1 MTLRTKP
8 IDSLGL
14 FSTVTKKLKLNGVN
28 TVGDLLDMKASE
40 IMMMPG
46 LGLKSRN
53 DIRNVLKEKGLWF
66 TYDIELHNKLFSN
79 NPVNVCKPK
88 SDDSAMSLRDYF
100 AAKAMA
106 AVLPAVMNEL
116 KKTRGSV
123 KEAQRLQSLSAETC
137 YVLADAMLKARDGTG

>member
-1 MTLRTKP
+1 MTLRTNP
-8 IDSLGL
+8 IESLGL
-14 FSTVTKKLKLNGVN
+14 FYIVTKKLKLNGVN

-40 IMMMPG
+40 MMMMPG

-88 SDDSAMSLRDYF
+88 SDDSVMSLRDYF

-106 AVLPAVMNEL
+106 AVMPAVMNEL

-123 KEAQRLQSLSAETC
+123 KEAQRLQALSAETC
-137 YVLADAMLKARDGTG
+137 YVLADAMLEARNGTG

>member
-100 AAKAMA
+100 AAKAMQ
-106 AVLPAVMNEL
+106 EFC
-116 KKTRGSV
+116 
-123 KEAQRLQSLSAETC
+123 KEFDDDAHMAKIA
-137 YVLADAMLKARDGTG
+137 YAIADAMLKARDGQS